1 MQYLDVISINIW
13 NILASLANLVIL
25 FLLVKKFLFKPVLR
39 MIDARQAMIDGK
51 ISGAEQALAVAEESK
66 AAWEEKLSSANEEAD
81 GIIKEATDRAKMRA
95 EAIISEADEKALALT
110 RRTEEQLRLEREKAE
125 SEIKQEIVDVS
136 VALAEKMLKRK
147 LSEADH
153 RGMINEFINE
163 IGEGD
168 GRGN

>member
-25 FLLVKKFLFKPVLR
+25 FLLVKRFLFKPVLR

-51 ISGAEQALAVAEESK
+51 ISDAEQALATAEESR
-66 AAWEEKLSSANEEAD
+66 AAWEERLSSAKEEAD
-81 GIIKEATDRAKMRA
+81 GIIKEATERAKLRA
-95 EAIISEADEKALALT
+95 DAIISEADEKALSLV
-110 RRTEEQLRLEREKAE
+110 RRAEEQIQLEKDKAE
-125 SEIKQEIVDVS
+125 SEIKHEIVDVS
-136 VALAEKMLKRK
+136 VALAEKMLSRK

-153 RGMINEFINE
+153 RNMINEFISE

-168 GRGN
+168 GTGN